1 MLKTFR
7 GRAVVILAALGLSA
21 FYLSTRGLK
30 QGLDLQGGMHL
41 VLEVDDP
48 EAALT
53 EEERA
58 DAIDR
63 AERIIRARIDE
74 FGVEEPLIQ
83 KIGADRLIV
92 ELAGLDDES
101 RAKEIINQQAYLEW
115 KLVLPT
121 TEVDNALERLD
132 RAVVVAIGEEGLREM
147 GRAVEAAEATP
158 DIQDLLFSDTES
170 EDEAG
175 EGAEDEAGEGTGDE
189 AGDAAAGEEGNAASA
204 EEAADAVATDETPAA
219 AEPSEAASPDGADA
233 EGAPDDEAAPDDEDE
248 GELNLRPFTSLL
260 GRGEAGVYLV
270 DMGDVEAA
278 QRFMDL
284 PEFQRALPRNVSLQ
298 WGWDS
303 LPLGA
308 VFYRELYVL
317 EEDAFLTGDQLETA
331 TANRDPQYNQAQ
343 VLFQL
348 NRRGGRDFQ
357 RLTGSHIGDR
367 IAIVL
372 DGEVVSAPVVRDR
385 IGASGSID
393 LGSSDMSEASDLAL
407 VLRAGALPAPL
418 RIMEER
424 TVGPSLGQ
432 DSVDQGRIAGIVGV
446 VAVLVVMLLYY
457 KVAGL
462 LAILALGVYLALVMG
477 GLAALNATLT
487 LPGIAGLIL
496 SVGMAVDA
504 NVLIFERVRE
514 ELARR
519 RAPKTAVD
527 EGFGAA
533 MSAIVDANITTLITG
548 LILFQFGTGPVR
560 GFAVTLCIGI
570 VASFF
575 SALYVTRTFFLVYLS
590 RKRGSDPISI

>member
-1 MLKTFR
+1 MLKSFR
-7 GRAVVILAALGLSA
+7 GRAVVILAALGLCA

-41 VLEVDDP
+41 VLEIDDP
-48 EAALT
+48 DGALT
-53 EEERA
+53 DEARA

-63 AERIIRARIDE
+63 AERVIRTRIDE

-83 KIGADRLIV
+83 KAGSDRLIV

-121 TEVDNALERLD
+121 AEVDQALERLD
-132 RAVVVAIGEEGLREM
+132 RAVVAAVGEEGLREM
-147 GRAVEAAEATP
+147 GRAVETSQSP
-158 DIQDLLFSDTES
+158 SIQDLLFSGADST
-170 EDEAG
+170 DEAG
-175 EGAEDEAGEGTGDE
+175 AEDATADEEAPP
-189 AGDAAAGEEGNAASA
+189 DAATA
-204 EEAADAVATDETPAA
+204 EEAAVAE
-219 AEPSEAASPDGADA
+219 E
-233 EGAPDDEAAPDDEDE
+233 DEA
-248 GELNLRPFTSLL
+248 ELNFRPFTSLL
-260 GRGEAGVYLV
+260 RTGDLGTYLV
-270 DMGDVEAA
+270 DAADVETAD
-278 QRFMDL
+278 RFMAL
-284 PEFQRALPRNVSLQ
+284 PEFQRALPRNISLQ

-303 LPLGA
+303 LPRGA
-308 VFYRELYVL
+308 GFYRELYVL
-317 EEDAFLTGDQLETA
+317 EEDAFLTGDQLENA

-348 NRRGGRDFQ
+348 NRRGGREFQ
-357 RLTGSHIGDR
+357 ALTGAHIDDR

-385 IGASGSID
+385 IGANGSID

-432 DSVDQGRIAGIVGV
+432 DSIDQGRIAGIVGV
-446 VAVLVVMLLYY
+446 ATVLVVMLLYY

-462 LAILALGVYLALVMG
+462 LAILALGVYLVLVMG

-519 RAPKTAVD
+519 RAPRTAVD
-527 EGFGAA
+527 EGFGNA

-575 SALYVTRTFFLVYLS
+575 SALYVTRTFFLVYLA

>member
-7 GRAVVILAALGLSA
+7 GRAIVILAALGLSA

-41 VLEVDDP
+41 VLEIDDP
-48 EAALT
+48 EGSLT
-53 EEERA
+53 EEERT

-132 RAVVVAIGEEGLREM
+132 RAVVVAVGEEGLREM
-147 GRAVEAAEATP
+147 GRAVEAAQAP
-158 DIQDLLFSDTES
+158 DIQDLLFSAPD
-170 EDEAG
+170 
-175 EGAEDEAGEGTGDE
+175 TGDE
-189 AGDAAAGEEGNAASA
+189 AGDAADGEELP
-204 EEAADAVATDETPAA
+204 ADAEPA
-219 AEPSEAASPDGADA
+219 D
-233 EGAPDDEAAPDDEDE
+233 EGAPDATDDEGDPEDE
-248 GELNLRPFTSLL
+248 GEEELNLRPFTSLL
-260 GRGEAGVYLV
+260 GRGDAAGVYLV
-270 DMGDVEAA
+270 DMDDVEVA
-278 QRFMDL
+278 QRFMAL
-284 PEFQRALPRNVSLQ
+284 PEFQRALPRDVSLQ

-303 LPLGA
+303 LPRGA

-317 EEDAFLTGDQLETA
+317 EEDPFLTGDQLEDA
-331 TANRDPQYNQAQ
+331 TANRDPQFNQAQ

-357 RLTGSHIGDR
+357 RLTGAHIGDR

-432 DSVDQGRIAGIVGV
+432 DSVDQGRTAGLVGV
-446 VAVLVVMLLYY
+446 AAVLVVMLLYY

-504 NVLIFERVRE
+504 NVLIFERIRE

-575 SALYVTRTFFLVYLS
+575 SALYVTRAFFLVYLS
-590 RKRGSDPISI
+590 GKRGSDPISI